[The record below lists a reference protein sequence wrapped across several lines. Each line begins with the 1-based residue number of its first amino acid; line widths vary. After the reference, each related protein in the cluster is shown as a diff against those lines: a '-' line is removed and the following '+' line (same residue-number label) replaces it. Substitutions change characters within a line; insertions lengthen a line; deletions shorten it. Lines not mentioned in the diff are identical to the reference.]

1 MSAHEQ
7 QVDFLLARCK
17 ALEIEN
23 KRLNEEIKK
32 AKSTA
37 LSLTLSDPN
46 FDKPLSEII
55 LLKNHEQTTAITYTK
70 LKS

>member
-23 KRLNEEIKK
+23 ERLNNEIKK
-32 AKSTA
+32 TKQHA
-37 LSLTLSDPN
+37 LQLTLSDPN
-46 FDKPLSEII
+46 FDKPLNEIEVI
-55 LLKNHEQTTAITYTK
+55 YE
-70 LKS
+70 